1 MMEALKLGKIT
12 FKPGTWFALSLLM
25 PIYYGL
31 LSIFFAFSHRYIIQ
45 DDARQHVVW
54 LQRLVDPQLFPNDVI
69 ADYYRAIAPVG
80 FSAFYAFFAKLGV
93 EPLLL
98 AKIVPLFIGLITSIY
113 GFKLFLQ
120 ILPIPSAAFVGTLI
134 LNQTIWLKD
143 DVISASP
150 RAFLYPLF
158 AAFLYFLVKHS
169 TILCLI
175 TILLQGLLF
184 PQIASVYLGVLTV
197 RLFRWRDRSLKL
209 SQNRQD
215 YVIWGW
221 GLAIA
226 LVVILPFSRHL
237 AELGATFTVEQMKA
251 MPEFGTQGRTRYF
264 GVNAFNFVMNG
275 SSGIRPPLLP
285 LVIWTSLG
293 LPFLLKSQHPVK
305 RFVTSKIN
313 VLVHVLI
320 ASFGLFL
327 LAHLLLPKLYYPNR
341 YTYHSLRFVMAIA
354 AGIVLFAWLKSGQ
367 QWLDQRLSLDKG
379 AFTPKETCL
388 TGLAG
393 LFIAATI
400 LIPATPALVFL
411 VESWNVG
418 DNPAI
423 YEFLSA
429 QPKDS
434 LIASLDDEADNIPA
448 FAQRSVLV
456 SGEFAF
462 AFHVDYYSEM
472 RQRAE
477 AMLRAQY
484 SPNLSDA
491 QRLIQHYG
499 VDFFLVHKDCLEPQY
514 LLSKVWLVN
523 SSFRNQV
530 FEAANQLREGK
541 VPALAGAL
549 KQCAIV
555 TTETLVLL
563 DAHCVELSSPVKQP
577 LAEPVSAPLG

>member
-1 MMEALKLGKIT
+1 MIMEALKLGKIT
-12 FKPGTWFALSLLM
+12 VKPSTWFLLSLLIS
-25 PIYYGL
+25 IYYGL

-54 LQRLVDPQLFPNDVI
+54 LQQLVDPQLFPNDVI
-69 ADYYRAIAPVG
+69 ADYYRAIAPTG
-80 FSAFYAFFAKLGV
+80 FSTFYAFFAKLGI

-98 AKIVPLFIGLITSIY
+98 AKVLPLFIGLLTSIY

-158 AAFLYFLVKHS
+158 AAFLYFLVKRS
-169 TILCLI
+169 TVLCLI

-184 PQIASVYLGVLTV
+184 PQIAFVYLGVLTV
-197 RLFRWRDRSLKL
+197 RLFRWCDRSPRF
-209 SQNRQD
+209 SQDRQD

-226 LVVILPFSRHL
+226 LAIILPFSYHL
-237 AELGATFTVEQMKA
+237 SELGNTFTVEQMKA

-264 GVNAFNFVMNG
+264 GVSAFDFMMNG

-293 LPFLLKSQHPVK
+293 LPFLLKSQHPVSQ
-305 RFVTSKIN
+305 FVTPKIN
-313 VLVHVLI
+313 VLVHILI
-320 ASFGLFL
+320 ASFSLFL

-354 AGIVLFAWLKSGQ
+354 AGIVLFAWLKLGQ
-367 QWLDQRLSLDKG
+367 QWLAQRLSSDKG
-379 AFTPKETCL
+379 AFTFKETCL

-393 LFIAATI
+393 LFIAATV
-400 LIPATPALVFL
+400 LIPTTPALVFL
-411 VESWNVG
+411 VESWNIG
-418 DNPAI
+418 NNPTI
-423 YEFLSA
+423 YEFLAA
-429 QPKDS
+429 QPKDI
-434 LIASLDDEADNIPA
+434 LIASLDEEADNIPA

-462 AFHVDYYSEM
+462 AFHVNYYSEM
-472 RQRAE
+472 KQRAE
-477 AMLRAQY
+477 ATLKAQY
-484 SPNLSDA
+484 SPNLSDV
-491 QRLIQHYG
+491 QRFIQRYG
-499 VDFFLVHKDCLEPQY
+499 IDFFLIHKNFLEPQY

-523 SSFRNQV
+523 SSFQNQV
-530 FEAANQLREGK
+530 FEAANQLQEGK
-541 VPALAGAL
+541 SPALARAL
-549 KQCAIV
+549 KQCTIA
-555 TTETLVLL
+555 TTKTLVLL
-563 DAHCVELSSPVKQP
+563 DTHCIKSTSL
-577 LAEPVSAPLG
+577 

>member
-1 MMEALKLGKIT
+1 MEALKSGK
-12 FKPGTWFALSLLM
+12 FALKSGTWFQLSLLI
-25 PIYYGL
+25 PLYYGL
-31 LSIFFAFSHRYIIQ
+31 LSIFFAFSHPYIIQ
-45 DDARQHVVW
+45 DDARQHIVW

-80 FSAFYAFFAKLGV
+80 FTVFYAFFAKLGI

-98 AKIVPLFIGLITSIY
+98 AKIVPLFIGFITSIY

-158 AAFLYFLVKHS
+158 AAFLYFLVKRS
-169 TILCLI
+169 TISCLV

-184 PQIASVYLGVLTV
+184 PQLAFVYLGVLTV
-197 RLFRWRDRSLKL
+197 RLFRWRALCRYRKGRSLQL
-209 SQNRQD
+209 SWNRQD
-215 YVIWGW
+215 YIIWGC
-221 GLAIA
+221 GVAIA
-226 LVVILPFSRHL
+226 LAVILPFSHHL
-237 AELGATFTVEQMKA
+237 AALGDTFTVEQMKT

-264 GVNAFNFVMNG
+264 GVSAFDFVMNG

-293 LPFLLKSQHPVK
+293 LPFLLKSQQGVS
-305 RFVTSKIN
+305 RSVTSKVN
-313 VLVHVLI
+313 VLIHVLI
-320 ASFGLFL
+320 ASFALFL
-327 LAHLLLPKLYYPNR
+327 LAHLVLPKLYYPNR

-354 AGIVLFAWLKSGQ
+354 AGIVLFNWLKSGKD
-367 QWLDQRLSLDKG
+367 WLIHKASLQPST
-379 AFTPKETCL
+379 FTFKEACL

-393 LFIAATI
+393 LFIAASV

-418 DNPAI
+418 NNAAI
-423 YEFLSA
+423 YQFLAA
-429 QPKDS
+429 QPKDI

-462 AFHVDYYSEM
+462 AFHINYYSEM
-472 RQRAE
+472 KQRAE
-477 AMLRAQY
+477 ATLEAQY
-484 SPNLSDA
+484 SPNLLDI
-491 QRLIQHYG
+491 QRFLQHYG
-499 VDFFLVHKDCLEPQY
+499 IDFFLVHKEFLKTQY

-523 SSFRNQV
+523 SSFQNQV
-530 FEAANQLREGK
+530 FNAATQLQEGK
-541 VPALAGAL
+541 VPALAGEMER
-549 KQCAIV
+549 CAIA
-555 TTETLVLL
+555 TTKTLVLL
-563 DAHCVELSSPVKQP
+563 DAQCIGSTSL
-577 LAEPVSAPLG
+577 

>member
-1 MMEALKLGKIT
+1 MMEALKSEKLA
-12 FKPGTWFALSLLM
+12 FKPGAWFPGGWFTLSLIFPL
-25 PIYYGL
+25 YYGL
-31 LSIFFAFSHRYIIQ
+31 LSIFFAFSHPYIIQ

-54 LQRLVDPQLFPNDVI
+54 LQRFIHPQLFPSDVI

-80 FSAFYAFFAKLGV
+80 YTTFYAFFAKLGI

-98 AKIVPLFIGLITSIY
+98 AKVIPLFIGLITSIY

-120 ILPIPSAAFVGTLI
+120 ILPIPSAAFLSTLI

-158 AAFLYFLVKHS
+158 AAFLYFLVKRS
-169 TILCLI
+169 TVPCLI
-175 TILLQGLLF
+175 TILFQGLLF
-184 PQIASVYLGVLTV
+184 PQIAFVYLGVLTV
-197 RLFRWRDRSLKL
+197 RLFQWRDRSLQL

-215 YVIWGW
+215 YLIWGW

-226 LVVILPFSRHL
+226 LAVILPFSYHL

-264 GVNAFNFVMNG
+264 GVSLFDFVMNG

-293 LPFLLKSQHPVK
+293 LPFLLKSQHSVSRLITP
-305 RFVTSKIN
+305 KIK
-313 VLVHVLI
+313 VLAQILI
-320 ASFGLFL
+320 ASLGLFL

-354 AGIVLFAWLKSGQ
+354 ASIVLFAWLKSAQ
-367 QWLDQRLSLDKG
+367 LWLTRRLSSNKD
-379 AFTPKETCL
+379 AFTLKETCL

-393 LFIAATI
+393 LFIAASV

-418 DNPAI
+418 SNPAI
-423 YEFLSA
+423 YEFLAA
-429 QPKDS
+429 QPKDI

-462 AFHVDYYSEM
+462 AFHVNYYSEM
-472 RQRAE
+472 KQRAE
-477 AMLRAQY
+477 ATLKAEY
-484 SPNLSDA
+484 SPNLSDV
-491 QRLIQHYG
+491 QRFIQHYG
-499 VDFFLVHKDCLEPQY
+499 IDFFLVHKDFLKPEY

-523 SSFRNQV
+523 SSFQNQV
-530 FEAANQLREGK
+530 FAAATHLQTGK
-541 VPALAGAL
+541 APALAGAL
-549 KQCAIV
+549 EQCAIA
-555 TTETLVLL
+555 TTETLLLL
-563 DAHCVELSSPVKQP
+563 DAQCVGSSS
-577 LAEPVSAPLG
+577 L

>member
-1 MMEALKLGKIT
+1 MTKAPKSGKFALKSDA
-12 FKPGTWFALSLLM
+12 WFILSLLVSL
-25 PIYYGL
+25 YYGL

-80 FSAFYAFFAKLGV
+80 YTAFYAFFAKLGI

-158 AAFLYFLVKHS
+158 AAFLYFLVKRS
-169 TILCLI
+169 TIPCLI

-184 PQIASVYLGVLTV
+184 PQIAFVYLGVLTV
-197 RLFRWRDRSLKL
+197 RLFRWCDRSLRL
-209 SQNRQD
+209 SQSRQD

-226 LVVILPFSRHL
+226 LAVILPFSHHL

-264 GVNAFNFVMNG
+264 GVSAFDFVMNG

-293 LPFLLKSQHPVK
+293 LPFLLKSRHL
-305 RFVTSKIN
+305 VTRLVTPKIN
-313 VLVHVLI
+313 VLIHVLI
-320 ASFGLFL
+320 ASFSLFL

-367 QWLDQRLSLDKG
+367 QWIAQKLSSNKG

-388 TGLAG
+388 IGLAG
-393 LFIAATI
+393 LFIAITV

-429 QPKDS
+429 QPKDT

-462 AFHVDYYSEM
+462 AFHVNYYNEM
-472 RQRAE
+472 KQRAE
-477 AMLRAQY
+477 ATLKAQY
-484 SPNLSDA
+484 SPTFSDVQSFI
-491 QRLIQHYG
+491 QRYG
-499 VDFFLVHKDCLEPQY
+499 VDFFLVHKDFLEPQY

-523 SSFRNQV
+523 SSFQDEV
-530 FEAANQLREGK
+530 FEATSQLRKGK
-541 VPALAGAL
+541 VSALARASER
-549 KQCAIV
+549 CAIA

-563 DAHCVELSSPVKQP
+563 DARCIQSSR
-577 LAEPVSAPLG
+577 L

>member
-1 MMEALKLGKIT
+1 MLEVLRSGRLSV
-12 FKPGTWFALSLLM
+12 KPSTWFALSLLI

-31 LSIFFAFSHRYIIQ
+31 LSIFFAFTHKYIIQ

-54 LQRLVDPQLFPNDVI
+54 LQRLIDPQLFPNDVI

-80 FSAFYAFFAKLGV
+80 YTEFYAFFSKLGID
-93 EPLLL
+93 PILL
-98 AKIVPLFIGLITSIY
+98 AKIIPLFIGLITSIY

-158 AAFLYFLVKHS
+158 AAFLYFLVKRS
-169 TILCLI
+169 TIPCLI

-184 PQIASVYLGVLTV
+184 PQIAFVYLGILTV
-197 RLFRWRDRSLKL
+197 RLFQWRDRSFQLA
-209 SQNRQD
+209 QNHQN
-215 YVIWGW
+215 YVVWGW
-221 GLAIA
+221 GWAIA
-226 LVVILPFSRHL
+226 LAVILPFSQHL

-264 GVNAFNFVMNG
+264 GVSAFDFVMNG

-293 LPFLLKSQHPVK
+293 LPFLLKSQHPVGQ
-305 RFVTSKIN
+305 FVTRKLNI
-313 VLVHVLI
+313 LTHILI
-320 ASFGLFL
+320 ASLGLFL

-367 QWLDQRLSLDKG
+367 QWLAQKLSQKSAL
-379 AFTPKETCL
+379 TPKEICL
-388 TGLAG
+388 TGLVG
-393 LFIAATI
+393 LFIAATV

-418 DNPAI
+418 NNPTI

-429 QPKDS
+429 QPKDI

-462 AFHVDYYSEM
+462 AFHVNYYSEM
-472 RQRAE
+472 KQRAE
-477 AMLRAQY
+477 ATVKAQY
-484 SPNLSDA
+484 STNKLDV
-491 QRLIQHYG
+491 QNFIQHYG
-499 VDFFLVHKDCLEPQY
+499 VDFFLIHKDFLDPQY

-523 SSFRNQV
+523 SSFQRQV
-530 FEAANQLREGK
+530 FEAATQLREGK
-541 VPALAGAL
+541 APALTEVL
-549 KQCAIV
+549 EQCISV
-555 TTETLVLL
+555 TTDTVMLL
-563 DAHCVELSSPVKQP
+563 DAHCVGSSS
-577 LAEPVSAPLG
+577 L